1 MFLFFCHFKADKIK
15 DSILKKA
22 PSTCNLSSFEILKK
36 PECLSNQKFYQ
47 LIPRPLRKR
56 HSRHKTLLLLKKLIQ
71 ISACRGNENYQ
82 LQMKMKNLIRKRI
95 LNQSLSRPS
104 SHCFTQK
111 LTESCLIYVSSIV
124 VIQIFLFLNGVFS
137 FLVCLYIDIFVQTSF
152 LFVKCTSKS
161 QKKLYVIKLTP
172 KFVGRFITS
181 K

>member
-22 PSTCNLSSFEILKK
+22 QHAIYRHLKFLRRK
-36 PECLSNQKFYQ
+36 KCRSNQKFYQ

-95 LNQSLSRPS
+95 SNQSLSRPS
-104 SHCFTQK
+104 SHRFSRK
-111 LTESCLIYVSSIV
+111 LTESCLIYVSSFV
-124 VIQIFLFLNGVFS
+124 VTQIFLFLSGAFS
-137 FLVCLYIDIFVQTSF
+137 FLVCLYIDIFVQTSL

-161 QKKLYVIKLTP
+161 SKTFYGIKLM
-172 KFVGRFITS
+172 GRFITR